1 MLPIPIFLALLAV
14 PEQLTATVPAFRG
27 RSASGTTSS
36 FSPAVCEA
44 PSTSDDDQGYD
55 DGYRGWYDV
64 QDCGQCN
71 DYCRW
76 VGNDGS
82 GGDPTK
88 SVRRKTSWWSCRK
101 AGTDQTYTNFDMKND
116 ARYYGREWKSDLK
129 KCDGGRGATAE
140 IVRDLC
146 PRDPYR
152 GSWSLQTSAGDTHG
166 ELDIEPSLYDA
177 NFYASSTRILLRECR
192 ECDPQHQTVYYRR
205 LTPLM
210 SHASREVYMYDSA
223 GHNNNNAKQDAISRG
238 GSLHMNVSTANFSTY
253 HLMHTTWQSEGNVR
267 GEDFNLYSTYADA
280 VANKNP
286 WLFCNFDEPGIGFP
300 RDCAP
305 KRQAST
311 AQWQST
317 IYKYGQKDWAWF
329 LDESTLQESR
339 AALCVEEE
347 KYEQEEDNYVAPI
360 ILGSLVA
367 TVVLFMLCVCL
378 CSGLSTYCGGIEL
391 IRDVVSFLNP
401 CARQQARQQHGT
413 AVATGVE
420 AASPRTGRARGAAA
434 TVLVMPQVITSR
446 GGGGSSGGG
455 STNDD
460 HVQRT
465 LSLVQEHCYI
475 CLEPTMTVS
484 TCECG
489 IPVHLEC
496 ANNLP
501 DITMCT
507 VCHTPFGSSEIYKL
521 QKN

>member
-1 MLPIPIFLALLAV
+1 MLPIPFFLALLIAV

-27 RSASGTTSS
+27 RSASDTSS
-36 FSPAVCEA
+36 LSPVCEA
-44 PSTSDDDQGYD
+44 PSTSDRDQGYD

-64 QDCGQCN
+64 QGCGQCN

-76 VGNDGS
+76 VGNSGS

-140 IVRDLC
+140 LVSDSC

-152 GSWSLQTSAGDTHG
+152 GSWSLQTSAGDSHG
-166 ELDIEPSLYDA
+166 ELDIEPSLFDA

-210 SHASREVYMYDSA
+210 SHASR
-223 GHNNNNAKQDAISRG
+223 
-238 GSLHMNVSTANFSTY
+238 HMNVSTANFSTY
-253 HLMHTTWQSEGNVR
+253 HLMHSTWKSEGNVR

-305 KRQAST
+305 KRQASN
-311 AQWQST
+311 QWQST

-347 KYEQEEDNYVAPI
+347 KYGQEEDYVALI

-367 TVVLFMLCVCL
+367 TFFLFLLFLLCLGL
-378 CSGLSTYCGGIEL
+378 CSGLSSYCGGVEL

-401 CARQQARQQHGT
+401 CAHQQARQQHGT
-413 AVATGVE
+413 AATTGVE

-434 TVLVMPQVITSR
+434 VLVVPQVALAFVVHVHDQKRITSR

-455 STNDD
+455 GGANDD
-460 HVQRT
+460 HVERTGT
-465 LSLVQEHCYI
+465 LSLVQELCYI
-475 CLEPTMTVS
+475 CWEPTSTVS
-484 TCECG
+484 NCECR

-501 DITMCT
+501 DITTCT
-507 VCHTPFGSSEIYKL
+507 VCRTPFGSSEIY
-521 QKN
+521 